1 MITQSDKA
9 EDFLQYTL
17 HIILEEIDAITIK
30 KTVDELG
37 TLYEIQVASS
47 DMGRLI
53 GKEGKTIQSI
63 RTLLRMIGSQNNER
77 INLKV
82 LEPLS

>member
-1 MITQSDKA
+1 MITQIDKS
-9 EDFLQYTL
+9 EEFLQYTL
-17 HIILEEIDAITIK
+17 NIILEKADAISIK
-30 KTVDELG
+30 KTIDELG
-37 TLYEIQVASS
+37 TLYELQVSS
-47 DMGRLI
+47 DDMGRLI

-82 LEPLS
+82 LEPSS

>member
-1 MITQSDKA
+1 MITQSDNA
-9 EDFLQYTL
+9 QEFLNYTL
-17 HIILEEIDAITIK
+17 GIILENPDAISIK
-30 KTVDELG
+30 QIVDDLG
-37 TLYEIQVASS
+37 TLYELQVASS

-82 LEPLS
+82 LEPVS

>member
-1 MITQSDKA
+1 MITQIDKS
-9 EDFLQYTL
+9 EEFLQYTL
-17 HIILEEIDAITIK
+17 NIILETADAISIK

-37 TLYEIQVASS
+37 TLYELQVSS
-47 DMGRLI
+47 ADMGRLI

-82 LEPLS
+82 LEPSS

>member
-1 MITQSDKA
+1 MITQIDKS
-9 EDFLQYTL
+9 EEFLQYTL
-17 HIILEEIDAITIK
+17 YIILENKSSINIK
-30 KTVDELG
+30 KKVDELG
-37 TLYEIQVASS
+37 TLYELQVASA

-63 RTLLRMIGSQNNER
+63 RTLLRMIGSQNNEK

-82 LEPLS
+82 LEPSV

>member
-1 MITQSDKA
+1 MITQPDTA
-9 EDFLQYTL
+9 EEFLQYTL
-17 HIILEEIDAITIK
+17 GVILEDSESISIK
-30 KTVDELG
+30 KTVDDLG
-37 TLYEIQVASS
+37 TLYELTVSSS

-82 LEPLS
+82 LEPQS

>member
-1 MITQSDKA
+1 MITQIDKS
-9 EDFLQYTL
+9 EEFLQYTL
-17 HIILEEIDAITIK
+17 DIILENKSSINIK
-30 KTVDELG
+30 KKVDELG
-37 TLYEIQVASS
+37 TLYELQVASA

-63 RTLLRMIGSQNNER
+63 RTLLRMIGSQNNEK

-82 LEPLS
+82 LEPSV

>member
-17 HIILEEIDAITIK
+17 HIILEEIDAIAIK

>member
-9 EDFLQYTL
+9 REFLEYTL
-17 HIILEEIDAITIK
+17 KSILEHSDAIVINK
-30 KTVDELG
+30 KIDELG
-37 TLYEIQVASS
+37 TLYELSVASD

-53 GKEGKTIQSI
+53 GKGGKTIQSI

-82 LEPLS
+82 LEPTE

>member
-9 EDFLQYTL
+9 EEFLQYTL
-17 HIILEEIDAITIK
+17 HIILEDTDAIHIK
-30 KTVDELG
+30 RTVDELG
-37 TLYEIQVASS
+37 TLYELQVASS

-82 LEPLS
+82 LEPES